1 MKRNRYWNDR
11 ELINQET
18 WKSYKCYQY
27 NQGYKEKHLMK
38 RNGVEFQMTQI
49 EHLEIDKTIS
59 EIKNTM
65 WLYFYNKNRMWL
77 MEVIT
82 EEKISMN
89 LRHTEIKTS
98 KE

>member
-1 MKRNRYWNDR
+1 
-11 ELINQET
+11 
-18 WKSYKCYQY
+18 
-27 NQGYKEKHLMK
+27 
-38 RNGVEFQMTQI
+38 MTQI